1 VHRQPRANHRYV
13 VPTADKS
20 VLCREKAGY
29 RKSDARVSVK
39 KLPDMNG
46 RGVVMAPRRKPK
58 LTLAAS
64 LAALAI
70 LGAPSAAGAEVGD
83 YLSYAKSSSMYSN
96 ATDIVN
102 GRSQPATLLRLQNRK
117 FTVRSVPLGTIRAG
131 ETIKALAEAEVTNEL
146 VTKSGDENVF
156 HDVGAE
162 ATLVI
167 ATSPTATTGIEV
179 AESQGSYVTPQV
191 HHWTFEKSG
200 TFTATQ
206 SLSGRYLNLVMWAY
220 SPENLTKCWTF
231 PRASLPDPQ
240 QPRPCG
246 MDVWY
251 NRGHLS
257 VLRDAPSTAPPSGA
271 APFSSQQ
278 FSGQSLPEASPSDA
292 PITYNGQPA
301 QYIVALAR
309 PVGSLKQGDILT
321 AHSELQV
328 DARNVVRSNVSCN
341 VMVASRLYLSPSP
354 SSLDGAV
361 LIGNEAGNNFSGRG
375 ARQVKTL
382 EQGVVPSSTTFKLAQ
397 DYPGPMYVV
406 LRIWTR
412 GNSACE
418 LYGNGIRVQL
428 AQALSFMHVM
438 RYRPEAQASLV
449 ANTYNSG
456 NGSERTN
463 RLDVATGLPVAV
475 FSQELTN
482 LAPGQLIEALA
493 EMEVDSNYHRAQ
505 VHTTF
510 VLADSPSATTG
521 TSLGA
526 DNYTELN
533 PYMAS
538 LPIHDSTAWVVPS
551 GISGTKYLNLVAYGQ
566 RLQTLGT
573 ALDNNIAIAPD
584 DGRLVVQRFRPP
596 VP

>member
-1 VHRQPRANHRYV
+1 
-13 VPTADKS
+13 
-20 VLCREKAGY
+20 
-29 RKSDARVSVK
+29 
-39 KLPDMNG
+39 
-46 RGVVMAPRRKPK
+46 MAPRRKPK
-58 LTLAAS
+58 LTLAAL
-64 LAALAI
+64 LATLAI
-70 LGAPSAAGAEVGD
+70 LGAPSAASAEVGD
-83 YLSYAKSSSMYSN
+83 YLGYAKSSSMYSN

-102 GRSQPATLLRLQNRK
+102 GQSQPATLLRLQNKK
-117 FTVRSVPLGTIRAG
+117 FAVRSVPLGTIKAG
-131 ETIKALAEAEVTNEL
+131 ETIKALAEAEVTNDL

-179 AESQGSYVTPQV
+179 AESQGTYVTPQV

-200 TFTATQ
+200 SFTATQ
-206 SLSGRYLNLVMWAY
+206 NYSGRYLNLVMWAY

-231 PRASLPDPQ
+231 PRASAPDPP

-246 MDVWY
+246 MDVYY

-257 VLRDAPSTAPPSGA
+257 VLRDAPSTAAPPGGGA
-271 APFSSQQ
+271 FSSEW
-278 FSGQSLPEASPSDA
+278 FSGPSLPDASPSDV
-292 PITYNGQPA
+292 PITYNGDPA
-301 QYIVALAR
+301 QYIVAFAR

-321 AHSELQV
+321 AHSELEV
-328 DARNVVRSNVSCN
+328 DARNVVRSNVDCN

-361 LIGNEAGNNFSGRG
+361 AIGTWGGQNFTGRG

-382 EQGVVPSSTTFKLAQ
+382 EQGVVPSSTTYKLAQ
-397 DYPGPMYVV
+397 NYAGPMYVV
-406 LRIWTR
+406 LQLWSS
-412 GNSACE
+412 GNNACE
-418 LYGNGIRVQL
+418 VFGNGIRAQLVQ
-428 AQALSFMHVM
+428 AQSFMHVM

-449 ANTYNSG
+449 ADTYNSG
-456 NGSERTN
+456 NGSEKTN
-463 RLDVATGLPVAV
+463 QLDVATGLPVTV
-475 FSQELTN
+475 FSHQLTN

-510 VLADSPSATTG
+510 VVADSPSATTG
-521 TSLGA
+521 TSLGV
-526 DNYTELN
+526 DNFTELN

-573 ALDNNIAIAPD
+573 APDNNITIAPD